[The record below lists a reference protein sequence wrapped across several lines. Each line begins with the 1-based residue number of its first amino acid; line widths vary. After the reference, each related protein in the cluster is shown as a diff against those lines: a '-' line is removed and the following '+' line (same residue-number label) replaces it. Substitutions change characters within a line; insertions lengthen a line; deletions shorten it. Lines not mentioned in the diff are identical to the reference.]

1 MLKITEHQ
9 GRGNKNL
16 DRVSNLKSNYFKWFN
31 STGKLRLIVISLGL
45 FFFSFTHT
53 TNTNSKIVDVE
64 EEPQHEME
72 MLSRESVRE
81 LDYTLYKEVENY
93 IQNNSF
99 GSKLKA
105 SKLIEECYV
114 QEFDIILALSQGHI
128 ESNFGTKGIASRTG
142 SVFNVG
148 TFDDGTI
155 LYRYKDPNSSIA
167 PYVYLVKNRYMADV
181 KTAMDLLQPKSFIHY
196 YKKRRYASH
205 KRYEAMVRGVYEK
218 IVSET
223 PIDSL
228 WKAQYNE
235 EVIIAREFWAGADC
249 LQDLMDSKF

>member
-16 DRVSNLKSNYFKWFN
+16 DRESSLKHNYFKWLN
-31 STGKLRLIVISLGL
+31 SKLGLIAISLGL
-45 FFFSFTHT
+45 FFFSFTHP
-53 TNTNSKIVDVE
+53 TNLNSKIVEVK
-64 EEPQHEME
+64 EPQHEME
-72 MLSRESVRE
+72 MLSRESIRE
-81 LDYTLYKEVENY
+81 LDVTLYTEIEKY

-105 SKLIEECYV
+105 SKLIEECYL

-167 PYVYLVKNRYMADV
+167 PYVRLVKHRYMANV
-181 KTAMDLLQPKSFIHY
+181 KTAMDLLQPKGFVHY

-205 KRYEAMVRGVYEK
+205 KKYEFMVRGVYKK
-218 IVSET
+218 ILKET

-228 WKAQYNE
+228 WKVQYHE
-235 EVIIAREFWAGADC
+235 DVIRSREFWAGADC

>member
-16 DRVSNLKSNYFKWFN
+16 DRESDLKTNYLRWLNPK
-31 STGKLRLIVISLGL
+31 GKILMVSLGL
-45 FFFSFTHT
+45 FFLLFFHPINIT
-53 TNTNSKIVDVE
+53 SKIIEIE
-64 EEPQHEME
+64 ETQPKKEV
-72 MLSRESVRE
+72 LSKESIVG
-81 LDYTLYKEVENY
+81 LDYTLHKEVENY
-93 IQNNSF
+93 IKDNSF

-105 SKLIEECYV
+105 TKLIEECYT
-114 QEFDIILALSQGHI
+114 QKFDIILALSQGQV
-128 ESNFGTKGIASRTG
+128 ESNFGTKGIATRTG

-167 PYVYLVKNRYMADV
+167 PYVHLVKNRYMADV
-181 KTAMDLLQPKSFIHY
+181 KTSWDLLQPKSFIHY

-205 KRYEAMVRGVYEK
+205 KRYEFMVRGVYEK

-235 EVIIAREFWAGADC
+235 EVITARKFWRDVDC
-249 LQDLMDSKF
+249 LQELMDSKI